1 MESRR
6 KATQA
11 EHNRIEAESRRV
23 EAVQEETAARQINQ
37 QNQAAILRLM
47 NELQEIAEGN
57 LTVKATVSEDVT
69 GAIADSVNV
78 TLEELCRLLAK
89 VRKTTLQVGSSCENA
104 QHMSTEL
111 LSLSARQ
118 STEIQQ
124 TGQMVLQLTS
134 QIHQVSRAA
143 TESSDVAQSSLQA
156 AQEGELAVQDAIR
169 SMQQL
174 RDQIQETSKRI
185 KRLGDSSLEIGDIIE
200 LISDITEQ
208 THVLALNASIQ
219 AASAGE
225 AGRGFAV
232 VAEEVQRLAERSSG
246 AARQISLL
254 VKTVQEDAQE
264 AVVAMERSTQGV
276 VEGARLSDM
285 AGTVLADIRRVSQ
298 HLAELIADISSSA
311 QQQALVSD
319 SVSRNID
326 SILTVTEHTRHGT
339 QQTAGSIQ
347 ELAELAKA
355 LENAIQR
362 FQIG

>member
-1 MESRR
+1 
-6 KATQA
+6 
-11 EHNRIEAESRRV
+11 
-23 EAVQEETAARQINQ
+23 
-37 QNQAAILRLM
+37 
-47 NELQEIAEGN
+47 
-57 LTVKATVSEDVT
+57 
-69 GAIADSVNV
+69 
-78 TLEELCRLLAK
+78 
-89 VRKTTLQVGSSCENA
+89 
-104 QHMSTEL
+104 
-111 LSLSARQ
+111 
-118 STEIQQ
+118 
-124 TGQMVLQLTS
+124 
-134 QIHQVSRAA
+134 
-143 TESSDVAQSSLQA
+143 
-156 AQEGELAVQDAIR
+156 
-169 SMQQL
+169 
-174 RDQIQETSKRI
+174 
-185 KRLGDSSLEIGDIIE
+185 
-200 LISDITEQ
+200 
-208 THVLALNASIQ
+208 
-219 AASAGE
+219 
-225 AGRGFAV
+225 